1 MDSSFVSSTI
11 HSTPPSNNGTQ
22 IASSNV
28 QPTSSVYVDN
38 KASLIEGTEPL
49 TASEAIVA
57 EAEQKLETKTKKKEA
72 LHKAVEELNEYVK
85 SMDRGLSF
93 RLDEESGRQVITVFE
108 VSSGDIIRQIP
119 DEKML
124 EVARDLAAS
133 ASGLIAERI

>member
-38 KASLIEGTEPL
+38 KALLIEGTEPL

-57 EAEQKLETKTKKKEA
+57 EAEQKLEAKKKEA

>member
-57 EAEQKLETKTKKKEA
+57 EAEQKLEAKKKEA

>member
-11 HSTPPSNNGTQ
+11 HSTHPSNNGTQ

-57 EAEQKLETKTKKKEA
+57 EAEQKLETKKKEA

>member
-28 QPTSSVYVDN
+28 QPASSVYVDN

-57 EAEQKLETKTKKKEA
+57 EAEQKLETKKKEA

>member
-1 MDSSFVSSTI
+1 MNPSSVSSSI
-11 HSTPPSNNGTQ
+11 LSSLSPNNGTQ

-28 QPTSSVYVDN
+28 QPTLSVNTVN
-38 KASLIEGTEPL
+38 KTANTEP
-49 TASEAIVA
+49 SETMTQSQAIVV
-57 EAEQKLETKTKKKEA
+57 EAEQKLETKKKEE
-72 LHKAVEELNEYVK
+72 LHKAVKELNEYVK

-93 RLDEESGRQVITVFE
+93 HLDEESGRQVITVIE

-124 EVARDLAAS
+124 EVARELAAS

>member
-1 MDSSFVSSTI
+1 MNPSFVSSPTL
-11 HSTPPSNNGTQ
+11 TFPPSNNGTQ

-28 QPTSSVYVDN
+28 QPTSSVN
-38 KASLIEGTEPL
+38 INNQIAKGESSELL
-49 TASEAIVA
+49 TPSQAIVV
-57 EAEQKLETKTKKKEA
+57 EAEQQLETKKKEE
-72 LHKAVEELNEYVK
+72 LYHAVKELNEYVK

-108 VSSGDIIRQIP
+108 VNSGEIIRQIP

-124 EVARDLAAS
+124 EVARELAAS

>member
-11 HSTPPSNNGTQ
+11 HSTLHSNNGTQ

-57 EAEQKLETKTKKKEA
+57 EAEQKLETKKKEA

>member
-11 HSTPPSNNGTQ
+11 HSIPPSNNGTQ

-57 EAEQKLETKTKKKEA
+57 EAEQKLETKKKEA

>member
-11 HSTPPSNNGTQ
+11 HSTLPSNNGTQ

-38 KASLIEGTEPL
+38 KASLMEGTELL

-57 EAEQKLETKTKKKEA
+57 EAEQKLETKKKEA

>member
-22 IASSNV
+22 IACSNV

-57 EAEQKLETKTKKKEA
+57 EAEQKLETKKKEA

>member
-57 EAEQKLETKTKKKEA
+57 EAEQKLETKKKEA

-119 DEKML
+119 DERCWKLL
-124 EVARDLAAS
+124 E
-133 ASGLIAERI
+133 I

>member
-1 MDSSFVSSTI
+1 MNLSSVSSSI
-11 HSTPPSNNGTQ
+11 LSSLSSNNGTQ

-28 QPTSSVYVDN
+28 QPTSSVNIIN
-38 KASLIEGTEPL
+38 KTANTEP
-49 TASEAIVA
+49 SEAMTQSQAIVV
-57 EAEQKLETKTKKKEA
+57 EAEQKLETKKKEE
-72 LHKAVEELNEYVK
+72 LHKAVKELNEYVK

-93 RLDEESGRQVITVFE
+93 RLDEESGRQVITVIE

-124 EVARDLAAS
+124 EVARELAAS

>member
-11 HSTPPSNNGTQ
+11 HSPPPSNNGTQ

-28 QPTSSVYVDN
+28 QPASSVYVDN

-57 EAEQKLETKTKKKEA
+57 EAEQKLETKKKEA

>member
-57 EAEQKLETKTKKKEA
+57 EAEQKLETKKKEA